1 MTIPSKPIVL
11 RVIADAADVRLFNK
25 LFDDRF
31 TRSLREPGLLARIGT
46 PLTKQPVAKGTAL
59 YSHEA
64 SFSVPGL
71 AWLKERAASVHEAR
85 RLDLTPEETFGLL
98 LAHWRSL
105 YPVGMPGV
113 RDKDYGRAVERF
125 AAYKA
130 AAAKADGRDVEAARL
145 LSAGADI
152 RRELDAERRENER
165 LNGSIGRVLAQMSK

>member
-1 MTIPSKPIVL
+1 MTIPSKPSVL
-11 RVIADAADVRLFNK
+11 RVIADAPDVRLFNK
-25 LFDDRF
+25 LFDDRL
-31 TRSLREPGLLARIGT
+31 TRSLREPGLLVRIGP

-113 RDKDYGRAVERF
+113 RDKDYGRAVERL
-125 AAYKA
+125 ATYKA
-130 AAAKADGRDVEAARL
+130 AAAKDIGRDTDAARIL
-145 LSAGADI
+145 AVGAELRQALDAK
-152 RRELDAERRENER
+152 RREDER